1 MFVFFVLLLHSHVS
15 LPIIFVVTIHS
26 RQDLLPKIAFFKG
39 TLCFCLPP
47 IWICFRFEKR
57 SIICKMFRPF
67 LNCSFLFFNFCFFH
81 STLSRLENSSCCFAF
96 HSDFTWFRFRFP
108 SLKKRQ
114 KKFIILKYS
123 FFRKKWIPDVSGEE
137 QWVSSWKWVE
147 NDWISYFFEVSI
159 FNILTSTM
167 MKPPSTYVT

>member
-1 MFVFFVLLLHSHVS
+1 MGHKFTNYKSPYWAFHHLVDVTPFCFTVPRLFVFFVLLLHSHVS

-67 LNCSFLFFNFCFFH
+67 LNCSFLFFNFCFF
-81 STLSRLENSSCCFAF
+81 SFNFKPSRELFLL
-96 HSDFTWFRFRFP
+96 FRFP
-108 SLKKRQ
+108 LWLHL
-114 KKFIILKYS
+114 IS
-123 FFRKKWIPDVSGEE
+123 F
-137 QWVSSWKWVE
+137 
-147 NDWISYFFEVSI
+147 
-159 FNILTSTM
+159 
-167 MKPPSTYVT
+167 